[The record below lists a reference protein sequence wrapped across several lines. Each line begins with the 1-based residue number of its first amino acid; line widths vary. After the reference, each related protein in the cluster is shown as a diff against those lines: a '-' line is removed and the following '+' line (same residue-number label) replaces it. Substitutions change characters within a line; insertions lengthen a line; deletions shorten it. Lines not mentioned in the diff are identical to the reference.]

1 MIDCF
6 HESHQDGFG
15 IQCLV
20 FIGEGR
26 KRRKHNL
33 AFMIELLQSTENV
46 SKVSNEHGASL
57 SCPAAYLMVGKILAS
72 IWPAMI
78 LFGLVSN
85 VINIVVFLKL
95 GKKDNV
101 IILLLSLA
109 VSDFVFFNLL
119 TPSICGYIIW
129 TTNFSLMTI

>member
-1 MIDCF
+1 M
-6 HESHQDGFG
+6 
-15 IQCLV
+15 
-20 FIGEGR
+20 
-26 KRRKHNL
+26 
-33 AFMIELLQSTENV
+33 MELLHSAENV
-46 SKVSNEHGASL
+46 SKVSNENGTSFSYREEYSML
-57 SCPAAYLMVGKILAS
+57 EKILAS
-72 IWPAMI
+72 IWTAII

-109 VSDFVFFNLL
+109 VSDFVFLNLI
-119 TPSICGYIIW
+119 TPSICGCIIW